1 MHRLCGKA
9 ASISP
14 WNKDAGAHFSVLFPE
29 GRLRQVKKWVCG
41 HLREVLSAHRGLLC
55 AGDSKSPWTHHSF
68 PLGLKTSWLALLPP

>member
-14 WNKDAGAHFSVLFPE
+14 WNKGAGAHFSVLFPE

-41 HLREVLSAHRGLLC
+41 HLREVLSSTQGPD
-55 AGDSKSPWTHHSF
+55 AGWRLKVPVDSPQLSTRAEN
-68 PLGLKTSWLALLPP
+68 LWLALFPP